1 MPMTL
6 DPLDTRIVAE
16 LSEDGLLAAGEIAQR
31 LGVTAPTV
39 RSRVKAMLSSGLL
52 KIAAL
57 VDPSRHKGLTLA
69 LVGLNIQNHSKLQQK
84 LDEIS
89 ALNRVNWAAIVTG
102 RYDILVE
109 VVLTDGMDDLYRFID
124 EDLSRVG
131 DITASESFVVM
142 KANRK
147 WINLPLGA
155 RRVAEGES
163 KEA

>member
-1 MPMTL
+1 MTKRL
-6 DPLDTRIVAE
+6 DPLDTRIVAQ
-16 LSEDGLLAAGEIAQR
+16 LSEDGLLAAGEVAKR

-39 RSRVKAMLSSGLL
+39 RSRIKAMLASGLL
-52 KIAAL
+52 RIAAL
-57 VDPSRHKGLTLA
+57 VDPARHKGLTLA

-124 EDLSRVG
+124 EDLSGVG

-147 WINLPLGA
+147 WINLPPGA
-155 RRVAEGES
+155 RSVVGEQE
-163 KEA
+163 EA